1 MHRIIFLMACLAPA
15 SLSPAQD
22 DLDSIFAAMRER
34 QGGIRT
40 LQAKFVQE
48 KKSSLLSAP
57 VRSEGLLSY
66 EAGGSVRWEYLKPDP
81 YTILITGDG
90 FQAYYPSLNKVKTAR
105 ITRMRN
111 RIYHFLLATEP
122 LEKLKA
128 HFQVELRFAKARPT
142 FTLVLTP
149 LTPRLAKYISSVTI
163 YVDKKL
169 MLPVEVL
176 VTEKDGDFTH
186 LEFSG
191 HRINADLPAGTFA
204 LDLPPGTVRED
215 YQAGGR

>member
-1 MHRIIFLMACLAPA
+1 MRWTLFLLACLLPA
-15 SLSPAQD
+15 AISPAQD
-22 DLDSIFAAMRER
+22 DLDSIFARMREK
-34 QGGIRT
+34 QGAIRT

-48 KKSSLLSAP
+48 KKSTLLSSP
-57 VRSEGLLSY
+57 IRSEGLISY
-66 EAGGSVRWEYLKPDP
+66 DSEGRVRWEYLKPDP

-90 FQAYYPSLNKVKTAR
+90 FQAYYPALKKVKTAR

-149 LTPRLAKYISSVTI
+149 LTPRLTKYISGVTL
-163 YVDKKL
+163 YMDKDL
-169 MLPVEVL
+169 LLPVEML
-176 VTEKDGDFTH
+176 VRERDEDYTR

-191 HRINADLPAGTFA
+191 HKINAGLPAGTFT
-204 LDLPPGTVRED
+204 LDLPPGTAQED

>member
-1 MHRIIFLMACLAPA
+1 MRGTRLPLAVLA
-15 SLSPAQD
+15 LAALLAAQD
-22 DLDSIFAAMRER
+22 DLDSIFARMRER
-34 QGGIRT
+34 QGAIRT
-40 LQAKFVQE
+40 LQARFVQE
-48 KKSSLLSAP
+48 KKSSLLSSP

-81 YTILITGDG
+81 YTILITGNG
-90 FQAYYPSLNKVKTAR
+90 FQAYYPTLNKVKTAR

-128 HFQVELRFAKARPT
+128 HFQVELRYAKARPT

-149 LTPRLAKYISSVTI
+149 LTPRLGRYISGVTLQ
-163 YVDKKL
+163 VDKEL

-176 VTEKDGDFTH
+176 VTEKDGDTTH
-186 LEFSG
+186 LKFSG
-191 HRINADLPAGTFA
+191 HRINAGLPAGTFT
-204 LDLPPGTVRED
+204 LDLPPDTLQED

>member
-1 MHRIIFLMACLAPA
+1 MRRICFLLACLLLAV
-15 SLSPAQD
+15 LSPAQD
-22 DLDSIFAAMRER
+22 DLDSLFARMRER
-34 QGGIRT
+34 QGAIRT
-40 LQAKFVQE
+40 LQTRFVQE
-48 KKSSLLSAP
+48 KKSMLLSAP

-66 EAGGSVRWEYLKPDP
+66 DSKGRVRWEYLKPDP

-90 FQAYYPSLNKVKTAR
+90 FKAYYPSLNKVKTAR

-128 HFQVELRFAKARPT
+128 HFQVELRYAKARPT

-149 LTPRLAKYISSVTI
+149 LTPRLAKYISGVTL
-163 YVDKKL
+163 YMDKKL
-169 MLPVEVL
+169 MLPLEVL
-176 VTEKDGDFTH
+176 VLEKDGDSTH
-186 LEFSG
+186 LEFSDPK
-191 HRINADLPAGTFA
+191 INIDLPEATFT
-204 LDLPPGTVRED
+204 LDVPPGTIQED